1 MDHKEVQEENTTGMQ
16 EIEKKTCS
24 KAGNKRMYLFSFEGR
39 KDTKYDYIS
48 DLLRSTA

>member
-1 MDHKEVQEENTTGMQ
+1 MDHEEVQEENTTGMQ
-16 EIEKKTCS
+16 EIEKNCS
-24 KAGNKRMYLFSFEGR
+24 KPGNNHMYLFSFEGR